1 MRETVLDGQNTLSMT
16 LSHIRTT
23 NLHSSYED
31 LNTPILEPN
40 NNIYSYFI
48 PSLHPKKLHRTRLY
62 YSLNLLL

>member
-40 NNIYSYFI
+40 NIIYI
-48 PSLHPKKLHRTRLY
+48 PILFHPSIPRNSIEHAYITP
-62 YSLNLLL
+62 